1 MKMHENIAPG
11 STVSKIQALLGPCV
25 LIECAGKTPLRKKW
39 TQLEITDMTPDH
51 LARLTG
57 NIGVVLGPASNGL
70 VVIDIDN
77 DFALQDFLKSNPWAE
92 NTLRTRGNRGASLW
106 VRLPEDV
113 IIPKSCKLTSA
124 SGEATGEWRAE
135 GNQSII
141 YGIHPA
147 SEKPYQYLVETSPT
161 LIQLDQIQWP
171 TSLMP
176 QKRAVET
183 PRHDLF
189 DLKAEPKNP
198 QSKPT
203 LLSNLIIDTATECD
217 VEVVDQA
224 ENIVNSA
231 ATIQHSYLHSSAS
244 IHYSASLHHNQV
256 HPLAMMA
263 LRAEKE
269 FKAKC
274 STGVAK
280 LYRFYVEQRFP
291 AKREARNA
299 FITQAVPFLFHVM
312 DIELILEFSLHFF
325 RQNQAIFKDSIE
337 QHEKE
342 SLAAIKGV
350 TETYLQGLSPNK
362 RELYLELPSPDQT
375 TFRISNDLAKSTTNK
390 EFPPPL
396 FFLSSADLGHRT
408 GRSCQQANRSLQ
420 SLCRLN
426 VIEVHE
432 LGVQRAKN
440 QKGKA
445 TTYRWLID

>member
-11 STVSKIQALLGPCV
+11 KTVSKIQALIGPCV
-25 LIECAGKTPLRKKW
+25 LIECAGKTPLRKNW

-57 NIGVVLGPASNGL
+57 NIGIVLGPASRGL
-70 VVIDIDN
+70 VVIDID
-77 DFALQDFLKSNPWAE
+77 DDSALQDFLKSNPWAE
-92 NTLRTRGNRGASLW
+92 KTLRTRGNRGASFWL
-106 VRLPEDV
+106 RLPENV
-113 IIPKSCKLTSA
+113 TIPNSCKLTST
-124 SGEATGEWRAE
+124 SGEAKGEWRAK

-147 SEKPYQYLVETSPT
+147 SKKPYQYLVETSPM

-176 QKRAVET
+176 IKRAVET
-183 PRHDLF
+183 PRHDFF
-189 DLKAEPKNP
+189 DLKAETKSP
-198 QSKPT
+198 QSKPA
-203 LLSNLIIDTATECD
+203 LSSSPVIDTATDCD
-217 VEVVDQA
+217 VEVAEQA
-224 ENIVNSA
+224 ENTETSA
-231 ATIQHSYLHSSAS
+231 ATIQHSYLQSSAS
-244 IHYSASLHHNQV
+244 IHHSASLHHNWVQT
-256 HPLAMMA
+256 LAIKA

-269 FKAKC
+269 FTAKYPAE
-274 STGVAK
+274 VAK
-280 LYRFYVEQRFP
+280 LYRIYVEQRFP
-291 AKREARNA
+291 AKKEARNA
-299 FITQAVPFLFHVM
+299 FITQAVPFLFHVL
-312 DIELILEFSLHFF
+312 DVELILEFSLHFF

-362 RELYLELPSPDQT
+362 RELYLELRSPDQT

-408 GRSCQQANRSLQ
+408 NRPCQQANRSLQ
-420 SLCRLN
+420 LLCRLN
-426 VIEVHE
+426 IIDVHE
-432 LGVQRAKN
+432 PGVKRAKH

-445 TTYRWLID
+445 TTYRWLVD